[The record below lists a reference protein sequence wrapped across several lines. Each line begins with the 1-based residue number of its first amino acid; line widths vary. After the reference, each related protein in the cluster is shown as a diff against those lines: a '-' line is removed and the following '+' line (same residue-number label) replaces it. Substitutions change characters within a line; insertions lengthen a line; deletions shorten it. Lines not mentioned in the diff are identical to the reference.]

1 MPALFSGSDRLH
13 EFSLRVLTVIVV
25 VAMVASA
32 VLLLYRSLAPK
43 EHNVGQPWSSMTLPA
58 AAPAPA
64 AAQPAPAVAPEK
76 VLMSPEHVFRCDNHG
91 RVTFSDRS
99 CESGAEHE
107 QVMPMTSPP
116 HPGTPARPQAQA
128 PPQVPAQVPAQA
140 QPRAQPQAQA
150 PRP

>member
-43 EHNVGQPWSSMTLPA
+43 EHNVGQPWSSMTLPP

-116 HPGTPARPQAQA
+116 HPGTRAQA
-128 PPQVPAQVPAQA
+128 PAQA
-140 QPRAQPQAQA
+140 QPQAQPQAQ
-150 PRP
+150 RPAQAARP